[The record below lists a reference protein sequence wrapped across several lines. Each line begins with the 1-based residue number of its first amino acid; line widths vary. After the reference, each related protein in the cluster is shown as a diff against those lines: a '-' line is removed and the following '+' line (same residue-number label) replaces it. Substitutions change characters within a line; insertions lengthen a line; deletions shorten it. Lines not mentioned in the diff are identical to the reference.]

1 MSDQEAGHDESE
13 DARKPTGRGIEIFG
27 RRLPLPAN
35 RGWRIAL
42 GSSLVV
48 GGLLGF
54 LPILGFWM
62 IPLGLL
68 VLSVD
73 LIFVRRWRRRTTV
86 KWGRARS
93 ARDGN
98 GAAGK
103 PVRAPSSSEPS

>member
-1 MSDQEAGHDESE
+1 MSDQETQHDESDGE
-13 DARKPTGRGIEIFG
+13 RTSESRGIEIFG

-42 GSSLVV
+42 GSGLVA

-73 LIFVRRWRRRTTV
+73 LIVVRRWRRRTTV

-93 ARDGN
+93 PHDASR
-98 GAAGK
+98 AGK
-103 PVRAPSSSEPS
+103 STRNPPTNQPS